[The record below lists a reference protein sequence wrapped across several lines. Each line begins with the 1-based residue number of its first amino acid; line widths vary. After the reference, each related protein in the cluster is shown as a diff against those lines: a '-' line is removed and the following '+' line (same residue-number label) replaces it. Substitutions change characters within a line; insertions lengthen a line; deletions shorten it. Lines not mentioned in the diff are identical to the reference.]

1 MSEPTNPSPDAAAA
15 KVLPATGSDGQAR
28 AAAHQALQDLPRTPT
43 TLVGY
48 HSAGRV
54 LVIDDGERGADAA
67 RALSARLDCT
77 LAGASD
83 GARAQAGNATIEN
96 ARVESVSG
104 HLGEFSVFLAGAD
117 RPRQFDL
124 VLDLGDPPLLVR
136 EVPPPGYFCPGGDSG
151 ALRRALDELPELTGE
166 FEKPRFFNYNPDI
179 CAHGA
184 SGINGCTRC
193 VNACA
198 TEAIVSIGEKVQV
211 DPHLCQGLGSCVSV
225 CPSGAMRYAYP
236 PLHDLLAATRTML
249 HAYREA
255 GGSRP
260 LLLLHDGA
268 GGRAILESVGAQL
281 PENVLPLELE
291 EATST
296 GVETWLSALAY
307 GAAGVAVLAGPGAAP
322 RALASLEEQVGFA
335 RAILSG
341 MGHDP
346 ARVATAVGDGAA
358 LQAAVAAL
366 PEADERPTAR
376 FGAVDEKR
384 TMVRMAV
391 DHLFSQAPAP
401 RRSAGLPD
409 GAPFGEIKLDR
420 DACTLCMACVS
431 VCPVSALSD
440 GRDLPQLNF
449 VEWNCVQ
456 CGLCEKACPEDA
468 IRLSPRF
475 VYDQRLRNDRRVLN
489 EEEPFCCVS
498 CGKPFATRSMMDRMS
513 EKLKGHWMFQ
523 DADALRRLQM
533 CEDCRVKDMFVRET
547 EGGGP
552 PQH

>member
-1 MSEPTNPSPDAAAA
+1 MSKPTNPSPDAAGAT
-15 KVLPATGSDGQAR
+15 VLPATGSDGQAR
-28 AAAHQALQDLPRTPT
+28 AAARKALQDLPRTPT
-43 TLVGY
+43 TLVDY

-54 LVIDDGERGADAA
+54 LVIDDGTRGADAV
-67 RALSARLDCT
+67 RALAARLDCT
-77 LAGASD
+77 LASVAG
-83 GARAQAGNATIEN
+83 GERAQAGNAAIVN

-104 HLGEFSVFLAGAD
+104 HLGEFSVVLDGAE
-117 RPRQFDL
+117 RPKHFDL
-124 VLDLGDPPLLVR
+124 VLDLRDPPVMAR
-136 EVPPPGYFCPGGDSG
+136 EVPPPGYFSPGGD
-151 ALRRALDELPELTGE
+151 ARALARALEELPELTGQ
-166 FEKPRFFNYNPDI
+166 FQKPRFFNYNPDI

-184 SGINGCTRC
+184 SGIDGCTRC
-193 VNACA
+193 VRACA
-198 TEAIVSIGEKVQV
+198 TEAIVSIGEKVEV

-225 CPSGAMRYAYP
+225 CPSGAMSYAYP
-236 PLHDLLAATRTML
+236 PLPDLLAAVRAML

-260 LLLLHDGA
+260 VLLLHDGVS
-268 GGRAILESVGAQL
+268 GRETLEGVGARL
-281 PENVLPLELE
+281 PEYVLPLELE

-307 GAAGVAVLAGPGAAP
+307 GAAGVVVLVGPGTAP
-322 RALASLEEQVGFA
+322 RALASLEEQVAFA
-335 RAILSG
+335 HAILSG

-346 ARVATAVGDGAA
+346 ARVAAAAGGGAA
-358 LQAAVAAL
+358 LEAAVAAL
-366 PEADERPTAR
+366 PDVDERPTAR

-409 GAPFGEIKLDR
+409 GAPFGEIKVDR
-420 DACTLCMACVS
+420 DACTLCMACAS

-533 CEDCRVKDMFVRET
+533 CEDCRVKDMFAREMD
-547 EGGGP
+547 GGGP
-552 PQH
+552 PRQ